1 MKNQAI
7 PATPV
12 SQNSTLS
19 GAFSIWLNRPN
30 FIYSS
35 LMDETVTNAGALR
48 YVNFSAALVCILLS
62 PAFGI
67 IGMFLCLAWLIW
79 SFILCKKGGLL

>member
-1 MKNQAI
+1 MKNQTI

-19 GAFSIWLNRPN
+19 GAFSTWLNQDNP
-30 FIYSS
+30 FFSY
-35 LMDETVTNAGALR
+35 LMGETVTNAGAIR
-48 YVNFSAALVCILLS
+48 YSNFSAALICILLS

-67 IGMFLCLAWLIW
+67 AGMLICLAWLVW
-79 SFILCKKGGLL
+79 SYVLCKKGGLL

>member
-7 PATPV
+7 PATPA
-12 SQNSTLS
+12 SQKYAFT
-19 GAFSIWLNRPN
+19 GVFSIWLNRPN

-35 LMDETVTNAGALR
+35 LMGETITNAGALR
-48 YVNFSAALVCILLS
+48 YANFSAALVCILLS

-67 IGMFLCLAWLIW
+67 AGMLICLAWLIW
-79 SFILCKKGGLL
+79 SYVLCKKGGLL

>member
-7 PATPV
+7 PATPA

-19 GAFSIWLNRPN
+19 GAFLIWLNQSNP
-30 FIYSS
+30 FFSY
-35 LMDETVTNAGALR
+35 LMDETVSNAAALR
-48 YVNFSAALVCILLS
+48 YCNFSAALVCILLS

-67 IGMFLCLAWLIW
+67 IGILVCLAWLIW